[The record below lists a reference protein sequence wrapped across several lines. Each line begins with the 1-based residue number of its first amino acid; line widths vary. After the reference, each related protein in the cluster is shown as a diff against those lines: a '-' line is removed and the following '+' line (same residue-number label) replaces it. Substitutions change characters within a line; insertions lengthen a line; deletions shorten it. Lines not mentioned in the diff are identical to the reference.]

1 MTSIFLFGVL
11 ERETRP
17 SLEGQV
23 KLLVDLGRFPHVG
36 WSFYPTQPN
45 SFRLLLFH
53 LPPNQVNSKAPS
65 WNEPSVSIR
74 DKSRVAQV
82 VLSIQTRASIDPG
95 FEEHIVLGFV
105 LRYRGVSG
113 ISLLVIVCG
122 CLGVLYVLSRL
133 RMWCVGEAER
143 SLRELLFFR
152 KV

>member
-36 WSFYPTQPN
+36 GASTP
-45 SFRLLLFH
+45 LLPPALFH
-53 LPPNQVNSKAPS
+53 LPLNQVNSKAPS

-74 DKSRVAQV
+74 DKSKVAQV
-82 VLSIQTRASIDPG
+82 VLSIQTRASTDPG

-105 LRYRGVSG
+105 LRLEAYLG
-113 ISLLVIVCG
+113 SL
-122 CLGVLYVLSRL
+122 
-133 RMWCVGEAER
+133 
-143 SLRELLFFR
+143 
-152 KV
+152 